1 MMERIEMLRD
11 KLDRVYNA
19 TVYRLIGAVGVCYA
33 AKVLLATSM
42 FDGMSAWLIAVVMGA
57 LFFFKPGVA
66 IFANALVL
74 CLSLAHINALLVVVI
89 AALTLFFCGCNHVLS
104 F

>member
-1 MMERIEMLRD
+1 
-11 KLDRVYNA
+11 
-19 TVYRLIGAVGVCYA
+19 
-33 AKVLLATSM
+33 M
-42 FDGMSAWLIAVVMGA
+42 FDVMSAWLIAVVMGA

-89 AALTLFFCGCNHVLS
+89 AALTLFFCGCNQDVYKRQPVCDGGHGRHLLCLRPGHG
-104 F
+104 

>member
-74 CLSLAHINALLVVVI
+74 CLSLA
-89 AALTLFFCGCNHVLS
+89 TSTRCWWWS
-104 F
+104 SRR

>member
-89 AALTLFFCGCNHVLS
+89 AALTLFF
-104 F
+104 

>member
-19 TVYRLIGAVGVCYA
+19 TVYLLIGAVGVCYA

-57 LFFFKPGVA
+57 LLFFKPGVA

-74 CLSLAHINALLVVVI
+74 CLSLA
-89 AALTLFFCGCNHVLS
+89 TSTRCWWWS
-104 F
+104 SRR